1 MKIAPNKAPLAGKPL
16 FLAPASQP
24 LLLPTGAG
32 RETRRR
38 LSAGPTWMKSTVIAR
53 ATRDAGSTMYELLGM
68 AELMRVAYEK
78 GEMESAQNRLALL
91 LSGAA
96 GLSSDL
102 GNIIELT
109 KLEAAPIET
118 NYLYFDIVAVLQEV
132 SHTARRIL
140 GQKPVKVMDVSTPSP
155 VMVLSDPAKVR
166 RIMTG
171 IISNAAKFTDRGR
184 ITLILNKDE
193 DRIRVTVTDT
203 GVGMN
208 AERIQEVFMSSDHG
222 YDIEINGQA
231 TSGLGLRI
239 VKNLVKLLDGAMS
252 VDSRVNEGT
261 IVTISL
267 PLGPREK
274 PSGSGGWMRQ
284 KERLVCGRP
293 F

>member
-1 MKIAPNKAPLAGKPL
+1 MKTAQNEVSLTKMPLQGMPAALPSPHPAGTAAHAGKRDAAPLSCIKS
-16 FLAPASQP
+16 PA
-24 LLLPTGAG
+24 
-32 RETRRR
+32 
-38 LSAGPTWMKSTVIAR
+38 IAR
-53 ATRDAGSTMYELLGM
+53 ATRDAGSTMYEILGM

-102 GNIIELT
+102 SNIIELT
-109 KLEAAPIET
+109 KLEAAPVET

-132 SHTARRIL
+132 SHTARRII

-184 ITLILNKDE
+184 IALVLDKDE

-208 AERIQEVFMSSDHG
+208 AERILEVFMSSAHE
-222 YDIEINGQA
+222 YDGEVNGA
-231 TSGLGLRI
+231 STSGLGIRI
-239 VKNLVKLLDGAMS
+239 VKNLMKLLDGAMS

-284 KERLVCGRP
+284 KEQLACGRP